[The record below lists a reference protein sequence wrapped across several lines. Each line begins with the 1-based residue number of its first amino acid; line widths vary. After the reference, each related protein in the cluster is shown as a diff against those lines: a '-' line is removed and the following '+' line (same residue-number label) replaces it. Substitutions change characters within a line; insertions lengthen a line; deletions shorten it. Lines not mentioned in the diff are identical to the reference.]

1 MLLGVEEELRSIVV
15 ADGRPMRVY
24 VPYGKR
30 WYEYS
35 VRRLQENPRVA
46 GYVTKALVQRVLHRN
61 GR

>member
-1 MLLGVEEELRSIVV
+1 
-15 ADGRPMRVY
+15 MRVY
-24 VPYGKR
+24 VPYGER

-61 GR
+61 GSRR

>member
-24 VPYGKR
+24 VPYGER

-46 GYVTKALVQRVLHRN
+46 GYVAKSLVQRMLHRN